1 MKLIVGLGNPGP
13 EYERTRHNAGWLALD
28 RLQRRHAA
36 GVYPRSKFGSMAI
49 EASVFGERCLF
60 VKPTGYMNRSGDPV
74 AQWVRFYKVD
84 PRVDLLVLVDD
95 LALPAGSI
103 RIRSSG
109 GAGGHNGLADIER
122 ALGTVEYPRLRIGI
136 DQRPPG
142 ADQAGYV
149 LGRFTPEQLVRI
161 EPALEKSA
169 DAAETFVR
177 EGVDAAM
184 NAFNSTG
191 GSAGSGGF
199 GGGSGGGGG
208 GGGGAVGAAGEGVG
222 GGTHPGWGGSG

>member
-1 MKLIVGLGNPGP
+1 M
-13 EYERTRHNAGWLALD
+13 
-28 RLQRRHAA
+28 
-36 GVYPRSKFGSMAI
+36 
-49 EASVFGERCLF
+49 
-60 VKPTGYMNRSGDPV
+60 
-74 AQWVRFYKVD
+74 
-84 PRVDLLVLVDD
+84 
-95 LALPAGSI
+95 
-103 RIRSSG
+103 
-109 GAGGHNGLADIER
+109 
-122 ALGTVEYPRLRIGI
+122 
-136 DQRPPG
+136 
-142 ADQAGYV
+142 

-199 GGGSGGGGG
+199 GGGSGGGGE
-208 GGGGAVGAAGEGVG
+208 VGSAGEGVG